1 MKRIRAM
8 LELQDITIKYGGI
21 AAVREV
27 SLNVKNSEIVS
38 IIGPNGAGKTT
49 VLMAISGIVPKYSG
63 AIVFQ
68 GDNITRKPSH
78 KIVKSGIIHVPEGR
92 MIFSGMTVHENIL
105 MGGYY
110 QKYGRGE
117 FDDQVEMIT
126 TQFPIL
132 KDRWQQNAGSLS
144 GGEQQMLS
152 IARGLIAKPKLL
164 MLDEPSLGLAPL
176 VISHIFVALKNLNIS
191 GLTILLVEQNAKKAL
206 TFSKRAYVIE
216 SGSLAFQDTSS
227 NLLANENIKKAY
239 LGG

>member
-105 MGGYY
+105 MGGHY

>member
-1 MKRIRAM
+1 M

-27 SLNVKNSEIVS
+27 SINVKNSEIVS

-49 VLMAISGIVPKYSG
+49 ILMAISGIVPKYSG

-78 KIVKSGIIHVPEGR
+78 EIVKSGIIHVPEGR
-92 MIFSGMTVHENIL
+92 MIFSGMSVHENIL

>member
-1 MKRIRAM
+1 M

-105 MGGYY
+105 MGGHY